1 MNTGTV
7 AKLLGVSPSTIK
19 RWIKEL
25 HLDMERNDL
34 GHYLFSE
41 RDIELLKQ
49 IQEQLFSG
57 MVLQDIAVTEKKIRK
72 GTLKSHNN
80 SDPAIE
86 KLVFNVNELERRLN
100 NKADGVAFYQILQH
114 RSEIEELQ
122 QEVQRL
128 HERLDALEDK
138 QREIKKSPP
147 ADLLIFDQSRPMK
160 KTRKKKLLSI
170 LFGF

>member
-1 MNTGTV
+1 MNTSTV
-7 AKLLGVSPSTIK
+7 SKLLGVSPSTIK

-41 RDIELLKQ
+41 GDIELLKQ
-49 IQEQLFSG
+49 IQEQLCSG
-57 MVLQDIAVTEKKIRK
+57 MVLQDIAVTKKKIRK
-72 GTLKSHNN
+72 GSIKSHN
-80 SDPAIE
+80 SDPSIE
-86 KLVFNVNELERRLN
+86 KLAFNVNELERRLDK
-100 NKADGVAFYQILQH
+100 KADGVAFYQILQH
-114 RSEIEELQ
+114 RSEIDELQ

-138 QREIKKSPP
+138 QSEIKKSPP
-147 ADLLIFDQSRPMK
+147 ADLLVFDQSRPMK